1 MQINANSKFKHFGM
15 GESCIYNLLNSEL
28 RLISYEIN
36 HFNMSFMQINANSK
50 LNIFNMEVSGILW
63 N

>member
-1 MQINANSKFKHFGM
+1 MLINAFSYPIY
-15 GESCIYNLLNSEL
+15 IYNLFKSEL

-36 HFNMSFMQINANSK
+36 HFNMAFMQINANNI
-50 LNIFNMEVSGILW
+50 LNIFNMDESRKSW